1 MNKWSLNIKW
11 LFLLVAT
18 LSFFSTSAQF
28 ADNFTDGDFT
38 NNPTWSGDTSF
49 FQVNSNQLQSNS
61 PVALTYI
68 LSTPSTLALNVEFI
82 FDVNLKFATSGANYV
97 NVFLVSDSSTLAYTN
112 NGYFVRVGSTDDDI
126 KLYKI
131 NSGIVTLLID
141 GVNGSV
147 NSSTNNPFRI
157 KVTRDASDLWT
168 LLYDDGILGSY
179 VSAGSIVD
187 NSVNTSSYFGI
198 LIEQSSAASVI
209 NNHFFDNFYVGT
221 IGADVTPPAIDS
233 IVVVNANNIDVY
245 FNETV
250 ELSTSQTIGNY
261 SVNNGIGNPTSAT
274 RDLTDSS
281 MVHLSFATSFTN
293 GLLNTLTVN
302 NVEDLSSN
310 PTVNATKTFTYLVVV
325 VPNYRDIVI
334 NEIFADPTPQVGL
347 PTVEFVELYNPSSSA
362 YNLLG
367 WKFINTT
374 TVKTLPNFVLAPNG
388 YVILCNSTD
397 TALFTPYGNVIGI
410 SSFTALTNGGDSL
423 TLMDNNNVLLDAV
436 AYDISWYQ
444 DAVKSDGGW
453 TLELINP
460 TNNCG
465 GSLNWTSSISLD
477 GGTPG
482 TQNSVYSIAPDITA
496 PQISSVVVNSLSQL
510 TVNFNETM
518 DSTSL
523 ANATITINNGISLV
537 SRVVLNK
544 PNKVVLNVTPNLDST
559 TVYTV
564 QLLTPTDCSGNNLS
578 PNSTTFGIGAS
589 PAPFDLVI
597 TEIFADEAPM
607 VGLPLFEYIELYNKS
622 NKIIDLSGLKVAD
635 PLSTSGFLS
644 GKLLPNEYII
654 VCSSTSIG
662 QFTPYGKVTG
672 PTSFPSLNN
681 SSDSIRLIKASGE
694 IIHQVNYSD
703 TWYQDATKKDGG
715 WSLEMIDPNNPCG
728 EENNW
733 RASTKWF
740 GGTPGTQNSIFGSNP
755 DNVAPQLIS
764 AFALNDSTVQIT
776 FNENTFLGTL
786 SINNG
791 ITINT
796 PPQQLTS
803 KTYLIT
809 LVNKLAFQTTYT
821 ITASSITDCIG
832 NLGNSNFN
840 FSLPEQGLAGDV
852 VINEVLFNPYT
863 GGSDF
868 VEIYNNSTKYI
879 NLQNW
884 YLANYDNDSI
894 SNKKLITDQSYVLY
908 PGEFTVL
915 TKEANNIKTEY
926 INAKQDRMLQMATLP
941 TYNNSDGHVY
951 LINNLNTTVDNFKY
965 DEKMHFALL
974 NDVKGVSLER
984 IDYNRLSSDKTNW
997 HSAAEDVGYATP
1009 GYENSQFQKAEIN
1022 DEITISPET
1031 FSPDNDG
1038 IDDVVNISYQ
1048 FAEGGYVANIVIYDS
1063 KGRLTK
1069 NLLLNELL
1077 GTSGTFSWDG
1087 INENN
1092 EKSAIGIYIIYIETF
1107 NLKGGVKKF
1116 KKTCVLGGHL

>member
-1 MNKWSLNIKW
+1 MNKWNSNIKW

-221 IGADVTPPAIDS
+221 IGADVTPPVIDS
-233 IVVVNANNIDVY
+233 VVVVSANNIDVY

-250 ELSTSQTIGNY
+250 ELSTSQTIGNF
-261 SVNNGIGNPTSAT
+261 SVNNGIGNPISTT
-274 RDLTDSS
+274 RDLIDSS
-281 MVHLSFATSFTN
+281 MVHLSFSTPFTN
-293 GLLNTLTVN
+293 GMINTLTVN
-302 NVEDLSSN
+302 NVEDLSTN

-325 VPNYRDIVI
+325 IPNYRDVVI

-523 ANATITINNGISLV
+523 ANATITINNRISLV

>member
-11 LFLLVAT
+11 LFLLVAMM
-18 LSFFSTSAQF
+18 SFFSTSAQF
-28 ADNFTDGDFT
+28 TDNFTDGDFT
-38 NNPTWSGDTSF
+38 NNPTWSGNNSLFTITSGEL
-49 FQVNSNQLQSNS
+49 NSQSPTAAN
-61 PVALTYI
+61 YY
-68 LSTPSTLALNVEFI
+68 LSTPSTIASNVEFI
-82 FDVNLKFATSGANYV
+82 FELNLKFATSGSNYV
-97 NVFLVSDSSTLAYTN
+97 DVYLMSDVADLLNPS
-112 NGYFVRVGSTDDDI
+112 NGYFVRIGSTQDDI

-131 NSGIVTLLID
+131 TGGTEALLID
-141 GVNGSV
+141 GADASV

-157 KVTRDASDLWT
+157 KVTRDASNLLT

-179 VSAGSIVD
+179 LNAGAIVD
-187 NSVNTSSYFGI
+187 AQHTSSAFFGVKI
-198 LIEQSSAASVI
+198 IQSSAASVI

-233 IVVVNANNIDVY
+233 VVVVNANNIDVY

-250 ELSTSQTIGNY
+250 ELSSSQTIGNY
-261 SVNNGIGNPTSAT
+261 SVNNGIGNPISAT

-302 NVEDLSSN
+302 NVEDISSN
-310 PTVNATKTFTYLVVV
+310 PTANTTKTFTYLVIV

-347 PTVEFVELYNPSSSA
+347 PTVEFVELYNPSSTA

-374 TVKTLPNFVLAPNG
+374 TVKTLPNFVLAPSG

-523 ANATITINNGISLV
+523 ANATITINNGISV
-537 SRVVLNK
+537 ASRVVLNK

-559 TVYTV
+559 TVYTA

-597 TEIFADEAPM
+597 NEIFADPDPT
-607 VGLPLFEYIELYNKS
+607 VGLPLFEYIELFNKS
-622 NKIIDLSGLKVAD
+622 NKIIDLSGLKVVD

-662 QFTPYGKVTG
+662 QFTPYGKVVG

-681 SSDSIRLIKASGE
+681 SSDSIKLIKASGE

-740 GGTPGTQNSIFGSNP
+740 GGTPGTQNAIFGSNP

-796 PPQQLTS
+796 NQQLTS

-821 ITASSITDCIG
+821 ITANSITDCIG

-868 VEIYNNSTKYI
+868 VEIYNNSNKYI

-884 YLANYDNDSI
+884 YLASYDNDSI
-894 SNKKLITDQSYVLY
+894 SNKKLITAQSYVLY

-915 TKEANNIKTEY
+915 TKDANNIKTEY
-926 INAKQDRMLQMATLP
+926 INAKQDRMLQMSTLP
-941 TYNNSDGHVY
+941 AYNNSDGHVY
-951 LINNLNTTVDNFKY
+951 LINNLSSTVDNFKY
-965 DEKMHFALL
+965 NEKMHFALL

-997 HSAAEDVGYATP
+997 HSAAEDIGFATP

-1107 NLKGGVKKF
+1107 NLKGEVKKF
-1116 KKTCVLGGHL
+1116 KKTCVLGGHF

>member
-233 IVVVNANNIDVY
+233 VVVVNANNIDVY

>member
-11 LFLLVAT
+11 LFLLVAM

-28 ADNFTDGDFT
+28 SDNFTDGDFT
-38 NNPTWSGDTSF
+38 NNPTWSG
-49 FQVNSNQLQSNS
+49 SNS
-61 PVALTYI
+61 LFTITSGELNSQSPTAANYY
-68 LSTPSTLALNVEFI
+68 LSTPSTIASNVEFI
-82 FDVNLKFATSGANYV
+82 FELNLKFATSGSNYV
-97 NVFLVSDSSTLAYTN
+97 DVYLMSDVADLLNPS
-112 NGYFVRVGSTDDDI
+112 NGYFVRIGSTQDDI

-131 NSGIVTLLID
+131 TGGTETLLID
-141 GVNGSV
+141 GADASV

-157 KVTRDASDLWT
+157 KVTRDASNLWT

-179 VSAGSIVD
+179 LNAGSIVD
-187 NSVNTSSYFGI
+187 AQHTSSAFFGVKI
-198 LIEQSSAASVI
+198 IQSSAASVI

-233 IVVVNANNIDVY
+233 VVVVNTNNIDVY

-250 ELSTSQTIGNY
+250 ELSSSQTIGNY
-261 SVNNGIGNPTSAT
+261 SVNNGIGNPISAT

-302 NVEDLSSN
+302 NVEDISSN
-310 PTVNATKTFTYLVVV
+310 PTANTTKTFTYLVIV

-523 ANATITINNGISLV
+523 ANAAITINNGISVV

-578 PNSTTFGIGAS
+578 PNATTFGIGAS

-597 TEIFADEAPM
+597 NEIFADPDPT
-607 VGLPLFEYIELYNKS
+607 VGLPLFEYIELFNKS

-654 VCSSTSIG
+654 VCSSTNVG
-662 QFTPYGKVTG
+662 QFTPYGKVVG

-681 SSDSIRLIKASGE
+681 SSDTLKLIKASGE

-703 TWYQDATKKDGG
+703 TWYQDAAKKDGG

-740 GGTPGTQNSIFGSNP
+740 GGTPGTQNTIFGSNP

-796 PPQQLTS
+796 IQQLTG

-832 NLGNSNFN
+832 NLDNSNFN

-868 VEIYNNSTKYI
+868 VEIYNNSNKYI

-894 SNKKLITDQSYVLY
+894 SNKKLITAQSYVLY

-915 TKEANNIKTEY
+915 TKDANNIKTEY

-941 TYNNSDGHVY
+941 TYNNSDGNVY
-951 LINNLNTTVDNFKY
+951 LINNLNATIDNFKY

-997 HSAAEDVGYATP
+997 HSAAEDVGFATP

-1038 IDDVVNISYQ
+1038 IDDVVNISYK

-1107 NLKGGVKKF
+1107 NLKGEVKKF

>member
-11 LFLLVAT
+11 LFLLVAMM
-18 LSFFSTSAQF
+18 SFFSTSAQF
-28 ADNFTDGDFT
+28 TDNFTDGDFT
-38 NNPTWSGDTSF
+38 NNPTWSGNNSLFTITSGEL
-49 FQVNSNQLQSNS
+49 NSQSPTAAN
-61 PVALTYI
+61 YY
-68 LSTPSTLALNVEFI
+68 LSTPSTIASNVEFI
-82 FDVNLKFATSGANYV
+82 FELNLKFATSGSNYV
-97 NVFLVSDSSTLAYTN
+97 DVYLMSDVADLLNPS
-112 NGYFVRVGSTDDDI
+112 NGYFVRIGSTQDDI

-131 NSGIVTLLID
+131 TGGTEALLID
-141 GVNGSV
+141 GADASV

-157 KVTRDASDLWT
+157 KVTRDASNLWT

-179 VSAGSIVD
+179 LNAGSIVD
-187 NSVNTSSYFGI
+187 PQHSSSAFFGVKI
-198 LIEQSSAASVI
+198 IQSSAASVI

-233 IVVVNANNIDVY
+233 VVVVNTNNIDVY

-250 ELSTSQTIGNY
+250 ELSSSQTIGNY
-261 SVNNGIGNPTSAT
+261 SVNNGIGNPISAT

-281 MVHLSFATSFTN
+281 MVHLSFAASFTN
-293 GLLNTLTVN
+293 GMLNTLTVN
-302 NVEDLSSN
+302 NVEDISSN
-310 PTVNATKTFTYLVVV
+310 PTANTTKTFTYLVIV

-347 PTVEFVELYNPSSSA
+347 PTVEFVELYNPSSTA

-523 ANATITINNGISLV
+523 ANATITINNGISVV

-589 PAPFDLVI
+589 PEPFDLVI
-597 TEIFADEAPM
+597 NEIFADPDPT
-607 VGLPLFEYIELYNKS
+607 VGLPLFEYIELFNKS
-622 NKIIDLSGLKVAD
+622 NKIIDLSGLKVVD

-662 QFTPYGKVTG
+662 QFTPYGKVVG

-681 SSDSIRLIKASGE
+681 SSDSIKLIKASGE

-740 GGTPGTQNSIFGSNP
+740 GGTPGTQNAIFGSNP

-796 PPQQLTS
+796 IQQLTG

-821 ITASSITDCIG
+821 ITANSITDCIG

-868 VEIYNNSTKYI
+868 VEIYNNSNKYI

-894 SNKKLITDQSYVLY
+894 SNKKLITAQSYVLY

-915 TKEANNIKTEY
+915 TKDANNIKTEY

-941 TYNNSDGHVY
+941 TYNNSDGNVY
-951 LINNLNTTVDNFKY
+951 LINNLSSTVDNFKY

-997 HSAAEDVGYATP
+997 HSAAEDVGFATP

-1092 EKSAIGIYIIYIETF
+1092 EKSAIGIYIIYIEIF
-1107 NLKGGVKKF
+1107 NLKGEVKKF
-1116 KKTCVLGGHL
+1116 KKTCVLGGHF

>member
-11 LFLLVAT
+11 LFLLVTT
-18 LSFFSTSAQF
+18 LAFFTTNAQF
-28 ADNFTDGDFT
+28 TDNFTDGDFT
-38 NNPTWSGDTSF
+38 NNPTWSG
-49 FQVNSNQLQSNS
+49 SNS
-61 PVALTYI
+61 LFTITSGELNSQSPTAANYY
-68 LSTPSTLALNVEFI
+68 LSTPSTITSNVEFI
-82 FDVNLKFATSGANYV
+82 FELNLKFATSGSNYV
-97 NVFLVSDSSTLAYTN
+97 DVYLMSDVADLLNPS
-112 NGYFVRVGSTDDDI
+112 NGYFVRIGSTQDDI

-131 NSGIVTLLID
+131 TGGTEALLID
-141 GVNGSV
+141 GADASV

-157 KVTRDASDLWT
+157 RVTRDASNLWT
-168 LLYDDGILGSY
+168 LYYDDGILGSFLN
-179 VSAGSIVD
+179 AGNTVD
-187 NSVNTSSYFGI
+187 NAVNSSAFFGVKI
-198 LIEQSSAASVI
+198 IQSSAASVI

-233 IVVVNANNIDVY
+233 VVVVNANNIDVY

-496 PQISSVVVNSLSQL
+496 PKISSVMVNSLSQL

-518 DSTSL
+518 DSISL
-523 ANATITINNGISLV
+523 ANATITIDNGISVV

-564 QLLTPTDCSGNNLS
+564 QLLTPTDCSGNNLN

-589 PAPFDLVI
+589 PAPFDVVI
-597 TEIFADEAPM
+597 NEIFADPDPT
-607 VGLPLFEYIELYNKS
+607 VGLPLFEYIELFNKS
-622 NKIIDLSGLKVAD
+622 NKIIDLSGLRIAD
-635 PLSTSGFLS
+635 ATSLSNILI
-644 GKLLPNEYII
+644 GKILPQEYII
-654 VCSSTSIG
+654 ICDNNNIN
-662 QFTPYGKVTG
+662 QFTPYGKVIG
-672 PTSFPSLNN
+672 VGSMPSLNN
-681 SSDSIRLIKASGE
+681 SSDIAGLITNTGLY
-694 IIHQVNYSD
+694 IHQVNYSD
-703 TWYQDATKKDGG
+703 TWYQDVTKKDGG

-740 GGTPGTQNSIFGSNP
+740 GGTPGTQNAIFGSNP